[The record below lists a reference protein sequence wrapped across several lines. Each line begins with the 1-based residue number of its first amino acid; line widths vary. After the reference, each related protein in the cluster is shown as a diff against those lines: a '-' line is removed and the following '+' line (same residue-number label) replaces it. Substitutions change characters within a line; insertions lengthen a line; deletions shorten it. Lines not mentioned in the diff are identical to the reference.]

1 MVSWFDFDHFVVGDS
16 PTLARLPAL
25 KPKLQQLR
33 VAPVEKVPTT
43 TVSAHSPETTTVL
56 VSTTSP
62 SVDDYDI
69 DSSTELS
76 TEEPTTLPLL
86 DVDDD
91 FVLTTEQTSESGEET
106 STSTESISSSTEEV
120 SSSKEETTTL
130 ISSIA
135 PSTSTLRNV
144 GNRRPVKLVTF
155 TEDDMIDQAQ
165 LDMSHSTF
173 KKNIR
178 PDRGKGFS
186 KEIFY
191 CFIHC
196 SCNKEKS

>member
-1 MVSWFDFDHFVVGDS
+1 MDGKMVSWFDFDRFVVGDS
-16 PTLARLPAL
+16 PTLPRLPAP
-25 KPKLQQLR
+25 KPKFQQLR
-33 VAPVEKVPTT
+33 IVPVEKLPTT
-43 TVSAHSPETTTVL
+43 TVKAPSPETTTVL

-62 SVDDYDI
+62 FVDDYDI
-69 DSSTELS
+69 DSTTELS
-76 TEEPTTLPLL
+76 TEETTTLPLL
-86 DVDDD
+86 DVDDEL
-91 FVLTTEQTSESGEET
+91 VLTTEQTSESVEET
-106 STSTESISSSTEEV
+106 STSTEEV
-120 SSSKEETTTL
+120 SSSTEETTTL

-135 PSTSTLRNV
+135 PSTLRNV
-144 GNRRPVKLVTF
+144 GNRSPVKLVTF

-196 SCNKEKS
+196 SCNKEKT

>member
-1 MVSWFDFDHFVVGDS
+1 MDGKMVSWFDFDHFLVGDS
-16 PTLARLPAL
+16 PTLPRLSAP
-25 KPKLQQLR
+25 KPKFQQLR
-33 VAPVEKVPTT
+33 IVPVEKLPTT
-43 TVSAHSPETTTVL
+43 TVKAPSPETTTVL

-62 SVDDYDI
+62 FVDDYDI
-69 DSSTELS
+69 DSTTELS
-76 TEEPTTLPLL
+76 TEETTTLPLL
-86 DVDDD
+86 DVDDEL
-91 FVLTTEQTSESGEET
+91 VLTTEQTSESVEET
-106 STSTESISSSTEEV
+106 STSTEEV
-120 SSSKEETTTL
+120 SSSTEETTTL

-144 GNRRPVKLVTF
+144 GNRSPVKLVTF

-196 SCNKEKS
+196 SCNKEKT

>member
-1 MVSWFDFDHFVVGDS
+1 MDGKMVSWFDFDHFVVGDS
-16 PTLARLPAL
+16 PTLPRLPAP
-25 KPKLQQLR
+25 KPKFQQLR
-33 VAPVEKVPTT
+33 IVPVEKLPTT
-43 TVSAHSPETTTVL
+43 TVKAPSPETTTVL

-62 SVDDYDI
+62 FVDDYDI
-69 DSSTELS
+69 DSTTELS
-76 TEEPTTLPLL
+76 TEETTTLPLL
-86 DVDDD
+86 DVDDEL
-91 FVLTTEQTSESGEET
+91 VLTTEQTSESVEET
-106 STSTESISSSTEEV
+106 STSTEEV
-120 SSSKEETTTL
+120 SSSTEETTTL

-144 GNRRPVKLVTF
+144 GNRSPVKLVTF

-196 SCNKEKS
+196 SCNKEKT